1 MQQGDKG
8 LVTII
13 GGSGFIGTQLVQQM
27 ARKGYRIR
35 VGVRR
40 PDLAGHLRPLG
51 AVGQIQ
57 PVQVNIRNSDS
68 VTRAVNGADIVINL
82 VGIGHE
88 GGKQRF
94 RAVHTMGAAN
104 VATSAAEAKVATLV
118 QMSALGADAESES
131 NYFRTKALGEAEVLK
146 AFPKAIIMRP
156 SLVFG
161 QDDTIFNR
169 FGMISRMSP
178 FIPVIHGNTKFQ
190 PAYVGDVATA
200 FVAAAEGHAKPGK
213 TYELGGPDVET
224 MKQLM
229 ARVLHEAHRSKP
241 LIPVPAALAKF
252 GAWFTQIL
260 PNPILTVDQVIQL
273 GMDNVVSDSAA
284 KDKRTFA
291 GLGVTPTPMDD
302 VLPDYMWR
310 FRKHGQFEHVEA

>member
-40 PDLAGHLRPLG
+40 PDLAGHVRPLG
-51 AVGQIQ
+51 SVGQIQ
-57 PVQVNIRNSDS
+57 PVQVNIRNYES
-68 VTRAVNGADIVINL
+68 VARAVNGARFVINL

-88 GGKQRF
+88 SGKQRF

-104 VATSAAEAKVATLV
+104 VARAAAEAGVDSLV
-118 QMSALGADAESES
+118 QMSALGADTQSES
-131 NYFRTKALGEAEVLK
+131 IYFRTKAMGEDEVFK
-146 AFPKAIIMRP
+146 AYPKAVIVRP

-169 FGMISRMSP
+169 FGMIARLSP
-178 FIPVIHGNTKFQ
+178 FMPVIHGKSKFQ
-190 PAYVGDVATA
+190 PVYVGDVAA
-200 FVAAAEGHAKPGK
+200 AIVAAVEGKAKPGK
-213 TYELGGPDVET
+213 IYELGGPDVET

-229 ARVLHEAHRSKP
+229 QRVLHEAHRSKP

-260 PNPILTVDQVIQL
+260 PSPILTVDQVVQL
-273 GMDNVVSDSAA
+273 GLDNVVSDAA
-284 KDKRTFA
+284 IKDKRTLA
-291 GLGVTPTPMDD
+291 GLDITGTPMGDI
-302 VLPDYMWR
+302 LPDYMWR
-310 FRKHGQFEHVEA
+310 FRKHGQFEHAEA

>member
-51 AVGQIQ
+51 SVGQIQ
-57 PVQVNIRNSDS
+57 PIQVNIRNYES
-68 VTRAVNGADIVINL
+68 VARAVNGADVVVNL

-94 RAVHTMGAAN
+94 RAVHTMGASH
-104 VATSAAEAKVATLV
+104 VATAAADAKVPTLIH
-118 QMSALGADAESES
+118 MSALGANPDSES
-131 NYFRTKALGEAEVLK
+131 AYFRTKAMGEAEVLK
-146 AFPKAIIMRP
+146 AFPKAILIRP

-169 FGMISRMSP
+169 FGMISRLFPVM
-178 FIPVIHGNTKFQ
+178 PVIHGGSKFQ
-190 PAYVGDVATA
+190 PAYVSDVAA
-200 FVAAAEGHAKPGK
+200 AILAAAEGEARSGK
-213 TYELGGPDVET
+213 AYELGGPEVET
-224 MKQLM
+224 MKQLL
-229 ARVLHEAHRSKP
+229 ARVLREANRTRP
-241 LIPVPAALAKF
+241 LIPVPAGLAKF
-252 GAWFTQIL
+252 GAMLTQIL

-273 GMDNVVSDSAA
+273 GTDNVVSETAI
-284 KDKRTFA
+284 KDKRTLA
-291 GLGVTPTPMDD
+291 GLGVTPTPMDE

-310 FRKHGQFEHVEA
+310 FRKHGQFEQVEA

>member
-13 GGSGFIGTQLVQQM
+13 GGSGFVGTQLVQQF

-40 PDLAGHLRPLG
+40 PDLAGHVRPLG

-57 PVQVNIRNSDS
+57 PVQVNVRNYDS
-68 VTRAVNGADIVINL
+68 VARSVEGADIVVNL
-82 VGIGHE
+82 VGIGNE
-88 GGKQRF
+88 SGKQRF

-104 VATSAAEAKVATLV
+104 VATAAAEARVSTLI

-131 NYFRTKALGEAEVLK
+131 AYFRTKALGEAETLK
-146 AFPKAIIMRP
+146 AFPKAVIVRP
-156 SLVFG
+156 SLIFG

-169 FGMISRMSP
+169 FGMIARWSP
-178 FIPVIHGNTKFQ
+178 IMPVIHGSSKFQ
-190 PAYVGDVATA
+190 PVYVSDVAAAIVATA
-200 FVAAAEGHAKPGK
+200 QGKAKSGK
-213 TYELGGPDVET
+213 AYELGGPDVET

-229 ARVLHEAHRSKP
+229 ARVLHEANRAKP
-241 LIPVPAALAKF
+241 LLPVPATIAKF

-260 PNPILTVDQVIQL
+260 PNPILTVDQVEQL
-273 GMDNVVSDSAA
+273 GLDNIVSDAA
-284 KDKRTFA
+284 NKDKRTLV
-291 GLGVTPTPMDD
+291 GLGVTATPMDD

>member
-57 PVQVNIRNSDS
+57 PVQVNIRNFDS
-68 VTRAVNGADIVINL
+68 VARAVNGAEMVINL

-104 VATSAAEAKVATLV
+104 VATAAAEAKVATLV
-118 QMSALGADAESES
+118 HMSSLGADAESES
-131 NYFRTKALGEAEVLK
+131 AYFRSKALGEAEVLN
-146 AFPKAIIMRP
+146 AFPKTIIVRP

-161 QDDTIFNR
+161 PDDTIFNR
-169 FGMISRMSP
+169 FGMIARMSP
-178 FIPVIHGNTKFQ
+178 VMPVIHGKTQFQ
-190 PAYVGDVATA
+190 PVYVGDVAAAIVT
-200 FVAAAEGHAKPGK
+200 AAEGAAKPGK
-213 TYELGGPDVET
+213 TYELGGPEVEN
-224 MKQLM
+224 MHQLM
-229 ARVLHEAHRSKP
+229 ERVLREAHRSKP
-241 LIPVPAALAKF
+241 LLPVPAGLARF

-260 PNPILTVDQVIQL
+260 PYPILTVDQVHQL
-273 GMDNVVSDSAA
+273 ASDNLVSESAV
-284 KDKRTFA
+284 KDKRTLA
-291 GLGVTPTPMDD
+291 GLGITATPMDEI
-302 VLPDYMWR
+302 LPNYMWR